1 MSRPSPKG
9 PAKKAP
15 VVQVYTPH
23 KAGLPN
29 LTEYF
34 SELWRRRD
42 FARELSDTNM
52 RASNT
57 NTALGQL
64 WLVLNPLMLAGVYY
78 LLIFIIAG
86 SKTADFSQITSGL
99 FLFFFISGVIQACA
113 TSVTNAGS
121 LILNMNFPKSLL
133 IMSNLYLSLRRFA
146 PTMLVY
152 LVIHIIYRKPWTIHL
167 LWLPVVVVL
176 ASMIAAGIGAIVAT
190 WHVYF
195 RDTAQFLPYF
205 IRVWLYLSPVL
216 YSAEEFLKRLDGHP
230 IGQIAQFVNPL
241 FGPLGMWFDALNGN
255 PVPLYYIG
263 LSVGWALLLFVGGLL
278 YFISRER
285 DFAVRL

>member
-1 MSRPSPKG
+1 MSKQ
-9 PAKKAP
+9 PARAST
-15 VVQVYTPH
+15 VTQVYTPH

-29 LTEYF
+29 LKEYF

-86 SKTADFSQITSGL
+86 NTNADFSQITSGL
-99 FLFFFISGVIQACA
+99 FLFFFISGVIQSCA

-152 LVIHIIYRKPWTIHL
+152 AIIHLVSRKPWTLHM
-167 LWLPVVVVL
+167 LWLPVVVLL
-176 ASMIAAGIGAIVAT
+176 ASMIAAGIGAIMAT

-216 YSAEEFLKRLDGHP
+216 YSAEAFLTRTDGHP

-241 FGPLGMWFDALNGN
+241 FGPLGIWSDALNGR
-255 PVPLYYIG
+255 PVPLYYVALAG
-263 LSVGWALLLFVGGLL
+263 GWALVLFVGGLF

>member
-1 MSRPSPKG
+1 MSKQ
-9 PAKKAP
+9 P
-15 VVQVYTPH
+15 VVLSPVTHVYTPH

-29 LTEYF
+29 LKEYF

-57 NTALGQL
+57 NTVLGQL

-86 SKTADFSQITSGL
+86 NKNADFGQITSGL
-99 FLFFFISGVIQACA
+99 FLFFFISGVIQSCA

-152 LVIHIIYRKPWTIHL
+152 GIIHILTRGVWTFQL
-167 LWLPVVVVL
+167 LWLPVVVLL
-176 ASMIAAGIGAIVAT
+176 ASLIASGVGAIVAT

-195 RDTAQFLPYF
+195 RDTAQFLPYI

-216 YSAEEFLKRLDGHP
+216 YSADFFLDKFGNHP
-230 IGQIAQFVNPL
+230 LGQFAQYINPL
-241 FGPLGMWFDALNGN
+241 FGPLGMWSDALNGR
-255 PVPLYYIG
+255 PIAWSYLG
-263 LSVGWALLLFVGGLL
+263 LAAAWAVVLFVGGLF